1 MTEKEKNVYTLIQ
14 RLNTLKNEKDKKR
27 EERDVLKKKIK
38 EAQIRGQKKDM
49 EITKKKFKQ
58 EKQKDKFRKKM
69 KNNEDD

>member
-38 EAQIRGQKKDM
+38 EA
-49 EITKKKFKQ
+49 
-58 EKQKDKFRKKM
+58 
-69 KNNEDD
+69 